1 MTVRPCV
8 RVRVSGWQPQ
18 QARVGFA
25 AASSELC
32 GCRSYVSVAPAA
44 WMATDVEVLEARSM
58 SHRRRSLTPM
68 QINSQRTLVHNT
80 PRATKHLG
88 MHTVRWWQPQWDAGS
103 RRRFGVRACVRASA
117 CWCVR
122 ACLGGRVGACGQVA
136 WTGQDRASSLHC
148 PTRYELF
155 PPNSYRL
162 LHTAPG
168 TRRVALLCCTVG
180 CSTCVYGRH
189 TTTARLLRA
198 TRQLNVCTDAARD

>member
-1 MTVRPCV
+1 MTVRPSV

-58 SHRRRSLTPM
+58 SHRRRSRTPM

-88 MHTVRWWQPQWDAGS
+88 MHTGGTLAAVDGL
-103 RRRFGVRACVRASA
+103 VCVLACVR
-117 CWCVR
+117 
-122 ACLGGRVGACGQVA
+122 GRVGACVRA
-136 WTGQDRASSLHC
+136 WVGVLVRA
-148 PTRYELF
+148 
-155 PPNSYRL
+155 
-162 LHTAPG
+162 
-168 TRRVALLCCTVG
+168 
-180 CSTCVYGRH
+180 GR
-189 TTTARLLRA
+189 
-198 TRQLNVCTDAARD
+198 